1 MAQEWEKTAGTT
13 PDPRAAYDVAG
24 RVAVITGGG
33 RGLGRA
39 MSTGLAAAGARIVLA
54 GRTLADL
61 DATVRTIEAEGGEAI
76 AVQADI
82 GDYPA
87 LPGIVQA
94 AVARFGGIDILI
106 NNAADPFGALITD
119 ITPEIA
125 ERVYRANVHGP
136 MFLASHALPYLRAN
150 GRGSVINV
158 ISAAVWIGTTG
169 HALYRGSKAAL
180 QGLSRIMAKEWAPE
194 VRVNT
199 LAPGP
204 FETTYG
210 GGWTAERKAMTI
222 AVTPLGRVAPFHE
235 IVPHVLYLASS
246 ASAFVTGT
254 DLLVDGGV
262 TNGPGN
268 PGFAAQRAIQVT
280 AAEARKIPEP

>member
-1 MAQEWEKTAGTT
+1 MTKAMDKKSPKT
-13 PDPRAAYDVAG
+13 PDPRAVYDIAG
-24 RVAVITGGG
+24 RVAIVTGGG

-54 GRTLADL
+54 GRTAADL
-61 DATVRTIEAEGGEAI
+61 DETVRTIEAGGGEAI
-76 AVQADI
+76 AVKADV
-82 GDYPA
+82 GDYAA
-87 LPGIVQA
+87 LPSIVQA
-94 AVARFGGIDILI
+94 AVARFGEIDILI

-119 ITPEIA
+119 ITPEQA
-125 ERVYRANVHGP
+125 ERVYRTNVHGP
-136 MFLASHALPYLRAN
+136 MFLASQALPYLRAS

-158 ISAAVWIGTTG
+158 ISAAVWVGTTG

-180 QGLSRIMAKEWAPE
+180 QGLSRIMAKEWAPA

-210 GGWTAERKAMTI
+210 GGWTEERKAMTI
-222 AVTPLGRVAPFHE
+222 AATPLGRIAPFHE
-235 IVPHVLYLASS
+235 IVPHVLYLASD

-254 DLLVDGGV
+254 DLVVDGGV

-268 PGFAAQRAIQVT
+268 PGFAAQRAVQVK
-280 AAEARKIPEP
+280 AAEGRRNAEQ

>member
-1 MAQEWEKTAGTT
+1 MTKAKDTKGTRA

-24 RVAVITGGG
+24 RVVIVTGGG

-39 MSTGLAAAGARIVLA
+39 MSTGLAAAGARIVLV
-54 GRTLADL
+54 GRTAADL
-61 DATVRTIEAEGGEAI
+61 DETVRAIGAGGGEAI
-76 AVQADI
+76 AVRADV
-82 GDYPA
+82 GDYAA
-87 LPGIVQA
+87 LPGVVQA
-94 AVARFGGIDILI
+94 AVARFGGIDVLI
-106 NNAADPFGALITD
+106 NNAADPFGAPITEL
-119 ITPEIA
+119 TPEVT

-136 MFLASHALPYLRAN
+136 MFLASHALAHLRAK

-210 GGWTAERKAMTI
+210 GGWSEERKAMTI

-235 IVPHVLYLASS
+235 IVPHVLYLASD

-254 DLLVDGGV
+254 DLVVDGGV
-262 TNGPGN
+262 INGPGS
-268 PGFAAQRAIQVT
+268 PGFLAARAAQVR
-280 AAEARKIPEP
+280 AAEARGSST

>member
-1 MAQEWEKTAGTT
+1 MAEKSKQKVGAT
-13 PDPRAAYDVAG
+13 PDPRAVYDVSG
-24 RVAVITGGG
+24 RVAIVTGGG

-39 MSTGLAAAGARIVLA
+39 MSTGLAAAGAKVVLA
-54 GRTLADL
+54 GRTAADL
-61 DATVRTIEAEGGEAI
+61 DETVRTIAAEGGEAI

-82 GDYPA
+82 GDYAA

-119 ITPEIA
+119 ITPELA

-136 MFLASHALPYLRAN
+136 MFLASHALPYLRAS

-158 ISAAVWIGTTG
+158 ISVAVWIGTTG

-210 GGWTAERKAMTI
+210 GGWTEERKAMTV
-222 AVTPLGRVAPFHE
+222 AVTPLARVAPFHE
-235 IVPHVLYLASS
+235 IVPHVLYLASD

-254 DLLVDGGV
+254 DLIVDGGI

-268 PGFAAQRAIQVT
+268 PAFAAQRAVQVK
-280 AAEARKIPEP
+280 AAEGSSRPGQ

>member
-1 MAQEWEKTAGTT
+1 MAEGSKKLGAT
-13 PDPRAAYDVAG
+13 PDPRVVYDVTG
-24 RVAVITGGG
+24 RVAIVTGGG

-54 GRTLADL
+54 GRTAADL
-61 DATVRTIEAEGGEAI
+61 DETVRSITAEGGEAI

-82 GDYPA
+82 GDYAA

-94 AVARFGGIDILI
+94 AVGRFGGIDILI

-119 ITPEIA
+119 LTPDVT

-136 MFLASHALPYLRAN
+136 MFLASHALPYLRAS

-158 ISAAVWIGTTG
+158 ISVAVWVGTTG

-210 GGWTAERKAMTI
+210 GGWTEERKAMTI
-222 AVTPLGRVAPFHE
+222 AATPLGRVAPFHE
-235 IVPHVLYLASS
+235 IVPHVLYLASD

-254 DLLVDGGV
+254 DLVVDGGL

-268 PGFAAQRAIQVT
+268 PGFAAQRAVQVK
-280 AAEARKIPEP
+280 AAESRKAKP